1 MRDVFED
8 KTVIIIIIIDIG
20 GLSSDSDWTVLAR
33 NQRLP
38 KEVFGLGIRVGE
50 IRVGEIREQCEIE
63 SVGFIVGNNWGW
75 NYRVRK

>member
-38 KEVFGLGIRVGE
+38 KEVFGFG

-63 SVGFIVGNNWGW
+63 SLGFIVGNNRGW